1 VKPSIVYDRFMPE
14 DTALIQPTEFSENG
28 AIVRVTATKLHEHE
42 STLLI
47 QEMKA
52 YLETSDRNLIVA
64 DFEAVEF
71 ISSAGLG
78 AMVTMNTEL
87 AKRGGRLAMI
97 NLSDDAM
104 QVIKLTKLDKLIPVE
119 KTLEKAQKRVLK

>member
-1 VKPSIVYDRFMPE
+1 MPD
-14 DTALIQPTEFSENG
+14 DTALIQPTEFADKG
-28 AIVRVTATKLHEHE
+28 AIVRVTANKLHEHE
-42 STLLI
+42 STLVI
-47 QEMKA
+47 QEMRA
-52 YLETSDRNLIVA
+52 YLDSSARNLIVA
-64 DFEAVEF
+64 DFEAVQF

-87 AKRGGRLAMI
+87 AKRGGRLVMI

-119 KTLEKAQKRVLK
+119 KNLEKAQKRLLK

>member
-1 VKPSIVYDRFMPE
+1 MPE
-14 DTALIQPTEFSENG
+14 DTALIQPTEFSDKG
-28 AIVRVTATKLHEHE
+28 SVVRVTVTKLHEHE

-52 YLETSDRNLIVA
+52 YLDSSERNLIVA
-64 DFEAVEF
+64 DFEAVQF

-97 NLSDDAM
+97 NHSEDAM

>member
-1 VKPSIVYDRFMPE
+1 MPE
-14 DTALIQPTEFSENG
+14 DTALIQSTEFSEHG
-28 AIVRVTATKLHEHE
+28 AVIRVCATKLHEHE
-42 STLLI
+42 SSLLI

-52 YLETSDRNLIVA
+52 YLDSSDRNLIVA
-64 DFEAVEF
+64 DFQSVEF

-87 AKRGGRLAMI
+87 AKRGGRLVMI

-119 KTLEKAQKRVLK
+119 KSLEKAQKRLLK